1 MLTNLLVERA
11 LCGLTNVMVVIGREK
26 SRWVVLSC
34 LVWMQKHKVFH
45 QSVCESEKSQC
56 FSEQSTIQWILF
68 TRTMFL
74 KMFAL
79 FEVLAFFTAFFVS
92 LGSCTFINNWTQTSE
107 GCDVFLMKRFDF
119 SDVTELKYVPGLD
132 AHNFP
137 QSHQKLLLLSWMRSN
152 AAYLIAALS
161 MSVMGKPHSW
171 TCSKDRWWDRILRF
185 PFSVCNLS
193 SWGSSSVGCHRAD
206 TTNEYIFIYIYI

>member
-1 MLTNLLVERA
+1 MKVKNH
-11 LCGLTNVMVVIGREK
+11 NV
-26 SRWVVLSC
+26 SLNNP
-34 LVWMQKHKVFH
+34 QF
-45 QSVCESEKSQC
+45 SEFFSQEQC
-56 FSEQSTIQWILF
+56 FSKCLHF
-68 TRTMFL
+68 
-74 KMFAL
+74 

-92 LGSCTFINNWTQTSE
+92 LSSCTYINNWTQTSE
-107 GCDVFLMKRFDF
+107 GCKMFLMKRFDF

-137 QSHQKLLLLSWMRSN
+137 QSHQKLLMLSWMRSN

-171 TCSKDRWWDRILRF
+171 TCSKDRWWDSILRF

-193 SWGSSSVGCHRAD
+193 SWGSSSVGCHRVD
-206 TTNEYIFIYIYI
+206 SKNEYIFIYIYIYYHY